1 MTGDGMQASSCKNTL
16 RPFPSTKLNKE
27 MNALI
32 QVYLEKAEPLPPLL
46 IPIHRLPTRDNSC
59 THPTMVTLN
68 MTRLSFNILSLKS
81 WFIGPCVLTFLVRHN
96 FLHSESFFWNFIT
109 SEWECEGSDFNE
121 KDMTINKDLFCF
133 RYTSHKSP
141 GILLARHA
149 LLSNLLLQISD
160 ILYFNENC
168 VLAYFLFYLP
178 KPYVCHRNRQV
189 CQWRMAIRYWYVGLM
204 SVFSMAGI
212 HRGIIWSHSDNRY
225 GFVSFL
231 YSSASQPQFSS
242 ILI

>member
-1 MTGDGMQASSCKNTL
+1 MSD
-16 RPFPSTKLNKE
+16 
-27 MNALI
+27 LI
-32 QVYLEKAEPLPPLL
+32 QVYLEKPEPLP
-46 IPIHRLPTRDNSC
+46 IPIYQLPTRDNSC

-81 WFIGPCVLTFLVRHN
+81 WFIGPCVLSFLVRHN
-96 FLHSESFFWNFIT
+96 SLHSETFFWNFIT

-178 KPYVCHRNRQV
+178 KPYVCLRNRQV
-189 CQWRMAIRYWYVGLM
+189 CHWQMAIRHWNGLI
-204 SVFSMAGI
+204 SVCSATWIRDPYEHTVITDM
-212 HRGIIWSHSDNRY
+212 
-225 GFVSFL
+225 GFN
-231 YSSASQPQFSS
+231 
-242 ILI
+242 